1 MIDKHSTIEEEKG
14 LGANK
19 HPKLPAKRW
28 EVCQTPTTIV
38 DQFLFYECCESPPLD
53 AQKTIKNP
61 QKKTGRFT
69 RPNHIMGL
77 QPLIPKSGDRRFPW
91 QEPTKTPVPSAYNLV
106 VQA

>member
-28 EVCQTPTTIV
+28 EVCRTPTTIV

-53 AQKTIKNP
+53 AQKNHQKTHEKKQAGSQGLTILWVYNP
-61 QKKTGRFT
+61 
-69 RPNHIMGL
+69 
-77 QPLIPKSGDRRFPW
+77 
-91 QEPTKTPVPSAYNLV
+91 
-106 VQA
+106 